1 MTLALLLGLALH
13 GTPQQSPVP
22 PNFAEPPV
30 ISLDLASFR
39 HATQQQWIGF
49 HSDGVRR
56 LCGVPNRCT
65 GAVSQQYVQTCEVFA
80 KSCKMPKASAFDH
93 HNGVI
98 EVTTVVSTVIIFV
111 RTHRGTK
118 LFIGALGD
126 RVCAW
131 GPHRPA
137 SCFQSLPQS

>member
-30 ISLDLASFR
+30 ISLDLASY
-39 HATQQQWIGF
+39 ATQQQFIGF

-56 LCGVPNRCT
+56 LCGMPNRCT

-80 KSCKMPKASAFDH
+80 KSCKLPKASAFDH

-98 EVTTVVSTVIIFV
+98 EVTTVVSTAIIFATTDIQ
-111 RTHRGTK
+111 RH
-118 LFIGALGD
+118 
-126 RVCAW
+126 
-131 GPHRPA
+131 
-137 SCFQSLPQS
+137 